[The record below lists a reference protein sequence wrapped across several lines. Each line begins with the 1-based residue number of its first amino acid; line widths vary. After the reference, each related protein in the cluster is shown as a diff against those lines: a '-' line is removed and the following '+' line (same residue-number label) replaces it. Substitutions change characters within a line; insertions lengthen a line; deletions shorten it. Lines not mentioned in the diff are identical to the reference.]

1 MSDAKPVVK
10 QSAGLW
16 FFPTRGGQWEVYA
29 YMSAADPEVFVGVE
43 NTRQE
48 AYTLA
53 QKYARDNGIP
63 FEAVAG
69 Y

>member
-1 MSDAKPVVK
+1 
-10 QSAGLW
+10 
-16 FFPTRGGQWEVYA
+16 
-29 YMSAADPEVFVGVE
+29 VE